1 MQVNGTLINYYF
13 HCKRQC
19 YLHGNRLN
27 LEDNSEQVK
36 IGKAIHE
43 ERAENSKNSE
53 IAIDN
58 IRLDKLTK
66 EYLTEIK
73 KSDADAEAAKWQL
86 LYYLSVLKSKGIV
99 RKGKL
104 EFVEKNKKDKKIVV
118 LELTEE
124 SEQELEYYIKEIEKL
139 LEEPEPPECIHKE
152 TCKKCAYYDSAPKN
166 LIALC
171 LYLPHRNNKSLLYS
185 QPEYIHFSHFYENIA
200 NCSKREAGICRK
212 K

>member
-1 MQVNGTLINYYF
+1 MNINGTIINYYF

-27 LEDNSEQVK
+27 MEDNSEQVK

-43 ERAENSKNSE
+43 ERAENKNNTE

-66 EYLTEIK
+66 EYLTEVK

-86 LYYLSVLKSKGIV
+86 LYYFKVLKTKGVI

-104 EFVEKNKKDKKIVV
+104 EFAEKNKKDKKIIII
-118 LELTEE
+118 ELTDEVE
-124 SEQELEYYIKEIEKL
+124 KELDKYIDEIEQL
-139 LEEPEPPECIHKE
+139 LNQDRIPECINKS
-152 TCKKCAYYDSAPKN
+152 TCKKCAYY
-166 LIALC
+166 
-171 LYLPHRNNKSLLYS
+171 
-185 QPEYIHFSHFYENIA
+185 EYCYI
-200 NCSKREAGICRK
+200 
-212 K
+212 

>member
-1 MQVNGTLINYYF
+1 MNINGTIINYYF

-27 LEDNSEQVK
+27 MEDNSEQVK

-43 ERAENSKNSE
+43 ERVENKNNTE

-66 EYLTEIK
+66 EYLTEVK

-86 LYYLSVLKSKGIV
+86 LYYLKVLKTKGVI

-104 EFVEKNKKDKKIVV
+104 EFAEKNKKDKKIIII
-118 LELTEE
+118 ELTDEVE
-124 SEQELEYYIKEIEKL
+124 KELDKYIDEIEQL
-139 LEEPEPPECIHKE
+139 LNQDRIPECINKS
-152 TCKKCAYYDSAPKN
+152 TCKKCAYY
-166 LIALC
+166 
-171 LYLPHRNNKSLLYS
+171 
-185 QPEYIHFSHFYENIA
+185 EYCYI
-200 NCSKREAGICRK
+200 
-212 K
+212 

>member
-1 MQVNGTLINYYF
+1 MNINGTIINYYF

-27 LEDNSEQVK
+27 MEDNSEQVK

-43 ERAENSKNSE
+43 ERAENKNNTE

-66 EYLTEIK
+66 EYLTEVK

-86 LYYLSVLKSKGIV
+86 LYYLKVLKTKGVI

-104 EFVEKNKKDKKIVV
+104 EFAEKNRKDKKIIII
-118 LELTEE
+118 ELTDEVE
-124 SEQELEYYIKEIEKL
+124 KELDKYIDEIEQL
-139 LEEPEPPECIHKE
+139 LNQDRIPECINKS
-152 TCKKCAYYDSAPKN
+152 TCKKCAYY
-166 LIALC
+166 
-171 LYLPHRNNKSLLYS
+171 
-185 QPEYIHFSHFYENIA
+185 EYCYI
-200 NCSKREAGICRK
+200 
-212 K
+212 

>member
-13 HCKRQC
+13 HCRRQC

-43 ERAENSKNSE
+43 EKATDSKNSE

-58 IRLDKLTK
+58 IRLDRLTK
-66 EYLTEIK
+66 EYLTEVK

-86 LYYLSVLKSKGIV
+86 LFYLKVLKSKGIV

-104 EFVEKNKKDKKIVV
+104 EFAEKNKKNKKVMIV
-118 LELTEE
+118 ELTEE
-124 SEQELEYYIKEIEKL
+124 IEKELDNYISSIEQL
-139 LEEPEPPECIHKE
+139 LVQEKPPECIQTN
-152 TCKKCAYYDSAPKN
+152 TCKKCAYY
-166 LIALC
+166 
-171 LYLPHRNNKSLLYS
+171 
-185 QPEYIHFSHFYENIA
+185 EYCYI
-200 NCSKREAGICRK
+200 
-212 K
+212 

>member
-1 MQVNGTLINYYF
+1 MNINGTIINYYF

-27 LEDNSEQVK
+27 MEDNSEQVK

-43 ERAENSKNSE
+43 ERAENKNNTE

-66 EYLTEIK
+66 EYLTEVK

-86 LYYLSVLKSKGIV
+86 LYYLKVLKTKGVI

-104 EFVEKNKKDKKIVV
+104 EFAEKNKKDNNNRTYGWSREGIGQIYWWNR
-118 LELTEE
+118 TI
-124 SEQELEYYIKEIEKL
+124 IKSI
-139 LEEPEPPECIHKE
+139 
-152 TCKKCAYYDSAPKN
+152 
-166 LIALC
+166 
-171 LYLPHRNNKSLLYS
+171 
-185 QPEYIHFSHFYENIA
+185 
-200 NCSKREAGICRK
+200 
-212 K
+212 

>member
-1 MQVNGTLINYYF
+1 MNINGTIINYYF

-27 LEDNSEQVK
+27 MEDNSEQVK

-43 ERAENSKNSE
+43 ERAENKNNTE

-66 EYLTEIK
+66 EYLTEVK

-86 LYYLSVLKSKGIV
+86 LYYLKVLKTKGVI

-104 EFVEKNKKDKKIVV
+104 EFAEKNKKENTKI
-118 LELTEE
+118 
-124 SEQELEYYIKEIEKL
+124 
-139 LEEPEPPECIHKE
+139 
-152 TCKKCAYYDSAPKN
+152 
-166 LIALC
+166 
-171 LYLPHRNNKSLLYS
+171 
-185 QPEYIHFSHFYENIA
+185 
-200 NCSKREAGICRK
+200 
-212 K
+212 

>member
-1 MQVNGTLINYYF
+1 MNINGTIINYYF

-27 LEDNSEQVK
+27 MEDNSEQVK

-43 ERAENSKNSE
+43 ERAENKNNTE

-66 EYLTEIK
+66 EYLTEVK

-86 LYYLSVLKSKGIV
+86 LYYLKVLKTKGVI

-104 EFVEKNKKDKKIVV
+104 EFAEKNKKDKKIIIIEFTDEVEK
-118 LELTEE
+118 ELDK
-124 SEQELEYYIKEIEKL
+124 YIDEIEQL
-139 LEEPEPPECIHKE
+139 LNQDRIPECINKS
-152 TCKKCAYYDSAPKN
+152 TCKKCAYY
-166 LIALC
+166 
-171 LYLPHRNNKSLLYS
+171 
-185 QPEYIHFSHFYENIA
+185 EYCYI
-200 NCSKREAGICRK
+200 
-212 K
+212 